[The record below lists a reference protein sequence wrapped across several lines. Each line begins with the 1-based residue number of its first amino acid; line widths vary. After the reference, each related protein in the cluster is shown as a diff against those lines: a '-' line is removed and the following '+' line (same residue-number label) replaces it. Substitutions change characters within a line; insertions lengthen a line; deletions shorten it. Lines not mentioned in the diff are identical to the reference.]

1 MSSTTVPNPANGSFP
16 CRSCRLSAGCDEDL
30 VSASGDGEAPVVTGD
45 AFDRERLVLVG
56 HHRDRGRRCVT
67 CFWFGFVSVCE
78 SKARQ
83 DCQKIN
89 SRARGLKTSLEL
101 LMLSR
106 SLSDCKSLLLNFV
119 IQVSQFFSNSQA
131 CH

>member
-1 MSSTTVPNPANGSFP
+1 MTRHNSDDDIG
-16 CRSCRLSAGCDEDL
+16 DDKDDDYDDL
-30 VSASGDGEAPVVTGD
+30 VSASDDGEAPVVTWD
-45 AFDRERLVLVG
+45 TFDREGLVLVG

-67 CFWFGFVSVCE
+67 CFWFGFVTVCE
-78 SKARQ
+78 SNARQ

-101 LMLSR
+101 VMLSR

-119 IQVSQFFSNSQA
+119 IQVSQFFSNSQP